1 LIKNQA
7 MQNNEANL
15 DSLRLVISADAKA
28 SHQSVMQILEIASQ
42 AGLNN
47 IVFATQ
53 DTQATPKKR

>member
-1 LIKNQA
+1 
-7 MQNNEANL
+7 M
-15 DSLRLVISADAKA
+15 
-28 SHQSVMQILEIASQ
+28 ASQ

>member
-1 LIKNQA
+1 
-7 MQNNEANL
+7 
-15 DSLRLVISADAKA
+15 
-28 SHQSVMQILEIASQ
+28 VMQILEIASQ